1 MTELNLGATAL
12 LATKMYIPPLQATMV
27 RRARLLQLLE
37 LGQQRRLTLVA
48 AGAGFGKTTL
58 LSEWAAAAAQ
68 PVAWVALDVGDND
81 VGRFLAY
88 CIAAWQTLDPRLGIT
103 TLAMLRS
110 PQPPATE
117 ALLTI
122 LANELVAA
130 QPAPLTLILDDYSAI
145 TAPAVH
151 EAVAWLLDH
160 LPPTLRFIITT
171 RADPPLPLGRWRA
184 RGQLAEI
191 RADDLRFTP
200 AETATFLVEMM
211 GLPLAAGDVVA
222 LEARTEGWI
231 AGLHLAA
238 LSAQGRDDLAGFVA
252 AFTGSHRYVLDYLA
266 EEVLGRLD
274 SATELF
280 LLHTSILSRL
290 CGPLCDSLLAAPET
304 PPGRDAQAM
313 LEFLERAH
321 LFVVPLDDERHWYRY
336 HHLFADLL
344 RYRLTQRDQAIVPLL
359 HRRAS
364 AWHAA
369 NGLIDAAIQH
379 SLSAADVPG
388 AVALIEAHA
397 RDSLMRGEA
406 LTVRGW
412 LSHLPPALLAESAHL
427 AVIAAWAKLVTVQMP
442 GIAAHLQHAEER
454 VAALPDPQQQQRVRG
469 EIATIRAIMPRFE
482 GEMRRSIAL
491 SEHALTIIAP
501 NDLVLRGIIA
511 GNLTVVGRLVGDI
524 AAASRAAADAVS
536 INQQSGNTFAALL
549 AIGDLG
555 QLQVIQGQLQRAV
568 ATFRQ
573 GLQLAV
579 ERGWRNVPAIGL
591 IHVGLGEVL
600 YEWND
605 LDTATYHINEG
616 IAIAFQSGYLDIA
629 TDGYLVLAR
638 LRQARGDH
646 AGAAEALREAE
657 KTAQRNNVERFIAQV
672 AAHQAR
678 LALING
684 DLAAANRWASS
695 HNLHEQ
701 EEFDLEQAFVAL
713 TLARLHIAA
722 NQAERALRLTAR
734 LLEAVRASGNVG
746 ALIKLAMMQA
756 LAYAAQSRS
765 TSARQQLA
773 TALELAEGPGY
784 LRVFID
790 GGPDVAALLRS
801 LPAAEAPPYA
811 RTVLAAM
818 LEANNATA
826 KAAQSLIEPL
836 SERELE
842 VLRLLAAGLS
852 NAAIA
857 ERLVITVGTVK
868 RHLNNLNGKLATH
881 SRTEAIAKA
890 RELGLLR

>member
-58 LSEWAAAAAQ
+58 LSEWAAAQQ
-68 PVAWVALDVGDND
+68 PVAWVALDTGDND

-88 CIAAWQTLDPRLGIT
+88 CIAAWQTLDPRLGST
-103 TLAMLRS
+103 TLALLRS

-117 ALLTI
+117 TLLTV
-122 LANELVAA
+122 LVNELVAA
-130 QPAPLTLILDDYSAI
+130 QPPAMTLILDDYSAI

-151 EAVAWLLDH
+151 AATAWLLDH
-160 LPPTLRFIITT
+160 LPPALRFIIAT

-200 AETATFLVEMM
+200 DETATFLVEMM

-274 SATELF
+274 SATEQF
-280 LLHTSILSRL
+280 LLHTSILNRL
-290 CGPLCDSLLAAPET
+290 CGPLCAAVLAAPET
-304 PPGRDAQAM
+304 LAGRDAQAM
-313 LEFLERAH
+313 LESLERAH

-344 RYRLTQRDQAIVPLL
+344 RYRLTQRDPAIVPLL
-359 HRRAS
+359 HQRAS
-364 AWHAA
+364 AWHAT

-379 SLSAADVPG
+379 SLSAGDVPG
-388 AVALIEAHA
+388 AVTLIAAHA
-397 RDSLMRGEA
+397 RDSLMQGEA

-412 LSHLPPALLAESAHL
+412 LSHLPPALIAESAHL
-427 AVIAAWAKLVTVQMP
+427 AVIAAWAQLLTVQMP
-442 GIAAHLQHAEER
+442 GIVEHLRHAEEQ
-454 VAALPDPQQQQRVRG
+454 VGTLPDVEQQRVRG
-469 EIATIRAIMPRFE
+469 EIATIRAFIPRFE
-482 GEMRRSIAL
+482 GDIRRSITL
-491 SEHALTIIAP
+491 SEQALTIIAP
-501 NDLVLRGIIA
+501 DDLVLRGIIA
-511 GNLTVVGRLVGDI
+511 GNLTVVGRLVGDV
-524 AAASRAAADAVS
+524 AAASRAAADAVA

-549 AIGDLG
+549 AISDLA
-555 QLQVIQGQLQRAV
+555 QLQVIQGQLQRAT

-579 ERGWRNVPAIGL
+579 ERGWRNVPALGL

-638 LRQARGDH
+638 LKQARGDH
-646 AGAAEALREAE
+646 AGATEVLRQAE
-657 KTAQRNNVERFIAQV
+657 KTAQRNNVARFIAQV

-678 LALING
+678 LALIRG
-684 DLAAANRWASS
+684 DLATANRWASS

-722 NQAERALRLTAR
+722 NHADRALRLTAR
-734 LLEAVRASGNVG
+734 LIEDVQASGNVG
-746 ALIKLAMMQA
+746 ALIKLALVQA
-756 LAYAAQSRS
+756 LAYAAQHRGSN
-765 TSARQQLA
+765 ARQQVI
-773 TALELAEGPGY
+773 TALNLAEGPGY

-790 GGPDVAALLRS
+790 AGPEVATLLRQ
-801 LPAAEAPPYA
+801 LPAAEAPAYA
-811 RTVLAAM
+811 QEVLAAM
-818 LEANNATA
+818 LEASNATA
-826 KAAQSLIEPL
+826 KAAQSLVEPL

-868 RHLNNLNGKLATH
+868 RHLNNLNGKLATR

-890 RELGLLR
+890 REIGLLR

>member
-12 LATKMYIPPLQATMV
+12 LATKMYIPPLQGTMV
-27 RRARLLQLLE
+27 RRARLLSLLE

-103 TLAMLRS
+103 TLALLRS

-117 ALLTI
+117 TLLTM
-122 LANELVAA
+122 LVNELVAA

-151 EAVAWLLDH
+151 EAMAWLLDH
-160 LPPTLRFIITT
+160 LPPALRWIITT
-171 RADPPLPLGRWRA
+171 RTDPPLPLGRWRA

-211 GLPLAAGDVVA
+211 GLPLAEADVVA

-280 LLHTSILSRL
+280 LLHTSILNRL
-290 CGPLCDSLLAAPET
+290 CGPLCDSVLADQDT
-304 PPGRDAQAM
+304 PPGRDSQAM

-344 RYRLTQRDQAIVPLL
+344 RYRLTQRDPAIVPLL
-359 HRRAS
+359 HQRAS

-379 SLSAADVPG
+379 SLSAGDVAG

-412 LSHLPPALLAESAHL
+412 LGHLPPALVVESAHL
-427 AVIAAWAKLVTVQMP
+427 AVIAAWAQLVTVQMP
-442 GIAAHLQHAEER
+442 GIAEHLRNAEER
-454 VAALPDPQQQQRVRG
+454 VSTLPDQQQQRVRG

-482 GEMRRSIAL
+482 SDMRRSIAL
-491 SEHALTIIAP
+491 SEYALSIIAP
-501 NDLVLRGIIA
+501 DDLVLRGIIA
-511 GNLTVVGRLVGDI
+511 GNLTVVGRLVGDV
-524 AAASRAAADAVS
+524 AAATRAAADAVS
-536 INQQSGNTFAALL
+536 INQQSGNTFATLL
-549 AIGDLG
+549 AISDLG

-638 LRQARGDH
+638 LKQARGDQ
-646 AGAAEALREAE
+646 AGAAEALRQAE
-657 KTAQRNNVERFIAQV
+657 KTAQRNNVARFIAQV

-684 DLAAANRWASS
+684 DVAAANRWASS

-734 LLEAVRASGNVG
+734 LLESVKASGNLG

-756 LAYAAQSRS
+756 LAYAAQHRS
-765 TSARQQLA
+765 SSARQQLI

-790 GGPDVAALLRS
+790 GGPDVATLLRS
-801 LPAAEAPPYA
+801 LPAAEAPAYT

-818 LEANNATA
+818 LEASNATA

-842 VLRLLAAGLS
+842 VLRLLAAGCS

-857 ERLVITVGTVK
+857 EKLVITVGTVK
-868 RHLNNLNGKLATH
+868 RHVNNLYGKLATH

-890 RELGLLR
+890 REIGLLR